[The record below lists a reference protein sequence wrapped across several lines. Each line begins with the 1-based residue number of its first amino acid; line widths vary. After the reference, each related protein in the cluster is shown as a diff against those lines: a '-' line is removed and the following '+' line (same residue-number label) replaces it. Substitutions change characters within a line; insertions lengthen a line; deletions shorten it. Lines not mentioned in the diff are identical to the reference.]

1 MRTII
6 IGSVL
11 FLIWII
17 LSTVCFLS
25 TRGFMGKDAQ
35 LAEAPVVEVLP
46 EAVEPEP
53 EPQVESPGSFTVHHD
68 FDRSEIILNP
78 QFETYLDQVKAYLR
92 QNENSQL
99 NVVGFTD
106 STGPE
111 DYNYHL
117 GLRRAASVRDFM
129 LGLGISEQ
137 LISISSEGESSPVA
151 TNASAEGR
159 AQNRRTEIQITN

>member
-1 MRTII
+1 
-6 IGSVL
+6 
-11 FLIWII
+11 
-17 LSTVCFLS
+17 
-25 TRGFMGKDAQ
+25 MGKEAQ

-46 EAVEPEP
+46 EVVEPEP
-53 EPQVESPGSFTVHHD
+53 EPEPRVESPGSFKVHHD
-68 FDRSEIILNP
+68 FDRSEIILNT
-78 QFETYLDQVKAYLR
+78 QFETYLDQVKAYMR

-117 GLRRAASVRDFM
+117 GLRRAGSVKDYM
-129 LGLGISEQ
+129 IGQGVSGQIIST
-137 LISISSEGESSPVA
+137 SSQGESSPVA

-159 AQNRRTEIQITN
+159 AQNRRTEIQISN